1 MELLV
6 EQDHD
11 RALFVI
17 TGAIDERGAADLK
30 ERFKELDT
38 RSIQRVILDFSQV
51 THIGSAGVGK
61 LLLFYKELSTHGG
74 EIRISNA
81 PPHIR
86 ELFSELN
93 LNSLFTIT

>member
-1 MELLV
+1 MNLLV

-17 TGAIDERGAADLK
+17 SGAIDERGAADLK
-30 ERFKELDT
+30 ERFMAMDT
-38 RSIQRVILDFSQV
+38 RTIARVILDFSEV

-61 LLLFYKELSTHGG
+61 LLLFYKSLSNHGG
-74 EIRISNA
+74 EIRISNV

-86 ELFSELN
+86 ELFLELN
-93 LNSLFTIT
+93 LNTLFTIT